1 MSKILLVDTNFSSI
15 PIFNELLKLGHEV
28 HVVGANPRDCLAKIS
43 SNYWNIDYSDL
54 SKLDNL
60 IINNKFDYI
69 VPGCTD
75 RSYASCVA
83 INNLKNK
90 FLGLDSIENEIY
102 INNKSFYRNMT
113 EKLNLSTPKVQEN
126 ILEQLRWPL
135 IVKPVDSFSG
145 KGISIVYA
153 PDKLKLELA
162 ISQAKRFSP
171 SEKYLIEDF
180 IEGNLYSHS
189 AFILNKKI
197 TVDFFVEEYGSVNKF
212 VVDTSRVVTN
222 LPESLQYEL
231 RNSVEKIARE
241 LRLSDGLFHTQFIL
255 RDNSIFLIE
264 STRRCPGDLYSQLIE
279 KSTGFP
285 YTRYYLSFFIG
296 LRMNILPKSVKN
308 NFIIRHTLTTNKE
321 QYLSPI
327 NFYLD
332 IKIDEFIPLSIIGDR
347 IHPSPKNRAGIMFIK
362 SNDFNEDNL
371 IFKSFINRSVY
382 SF

>member
-60 IINNKFDYI
+60 IINNKFDFI

-113 EKLNLSTPKVQEN
+113 EKLNLSTPKLQEN

-296 LRMNILPKSVKN
+296 LRMNILPNSVKN